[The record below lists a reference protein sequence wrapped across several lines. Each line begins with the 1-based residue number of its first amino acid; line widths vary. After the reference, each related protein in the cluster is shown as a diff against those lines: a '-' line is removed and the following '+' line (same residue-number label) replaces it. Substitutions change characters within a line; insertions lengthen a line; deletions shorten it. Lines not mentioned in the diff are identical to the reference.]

1 MKESVC
7 RTVCVS
13 GGTKGANRK
22 KKMGKKKKKGKSSCR
37 VLFQFLHPKSRNK
50 QIRKQVWYVP
60 DREVEEASH

>member
-7 RTVCVS
+7 QTACVS
-13 GGTKGANRK
+13 GGTEGANRK
-22 KKMGKKKKKGKSSCR
+22 KNGEKKKGKSSCH
-37 VLFQFLHPKSRNK
+37 VSFQFLHPKSRNK